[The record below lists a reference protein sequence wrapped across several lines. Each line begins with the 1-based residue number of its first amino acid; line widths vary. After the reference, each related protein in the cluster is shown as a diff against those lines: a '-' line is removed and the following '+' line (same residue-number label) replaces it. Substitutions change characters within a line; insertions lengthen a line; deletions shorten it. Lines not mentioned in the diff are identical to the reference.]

1 MRRDGVGGYEW
12 PPRQRGRRPY
22 RRPGPRNQ
30 STRCPRTGVCAAAA
44 RGGRAR
50 GRVGDAAAAV
60 DERQREEGKRET
72 GKAEKGKG
80 EAGNGKHGITTC
92 MPSVVWP
99 FLKRRWHTV
108 RRRWPAHQRPR
119 QTGGRLWTE
128 HLASR
133 RCSSSSSNSSLG
145 DAAEAVEER
154 QREAGKR
161 ETGRAEAGKGKSGKG
176 GNEAAAVVAEEK
188 TAAKKPPAQQEQQAA
203 REDAATGTARAATGT
218 ARPAR
223 AASGSSSGVRRGAG
237 QGGRV
242 GHHDNDEREH
252 ANAPILLYQLY
263 MFYYILGR
271 VGFFWA
277 G

>member
-1 MRRDGVGGYEW
+1 MQQ
-12 PPRQRGRRPY
+12 QRWTSGK
-22 RRPGPRNQ
+22 GK
-30 STRCPRTGVCAAAA
+30 
-44 RGGRAR
+44 RGS
-50 GRVGDAAAAV
+50 
-60 DERQREEGKRET
+60 GKRE
-72 GKAEKGKG
+72 KRKREKG
-80 EAGNGKHGITTC
+80 EAGNGTHGITTC

-176 GNEAAAVVAEEK
+176 KSGKAS
-188 TAAKKPPAQQEQQAA
+188 A
-203 REDAATGTARAATGT
+203 RIALCLDCYNYRGGWRDYRGTVDSEPESEDAATGTARA
-218 ARPAR
+218 AR

-237 QGGRV
+237 HGGGGGPATGGNDRRLGRTATRAGGHEGGGGRCQGSCGDLRTRIIGPDRIDGPAGQV
-242 GHHDNDEREH
+242 GRFLAAVEERQRE
-252 ANAPILLYQLY
+252 
-263 MFYYILGR
+263 
-271 VGFFWA
+271 
-277 G
+277 